1 VRSDRNKSQDDES
14 GSSLPSC
21 RNRHRGAISG
31 NRTRVL
37 WVLQEL
43 WAMMQRIRTIIWVAV
58 SRTTAVGPRDSLPTW
73 RGTGSV
79 RCVAQMIAFWG
90 LADLILACQ
99 LEQLRIQ
106 ERKQAIAQ
114 GLIADPDKP
123 TSLENAIEFVGT
135 CTEMCPLFEREEREY
150 KKNVHPLEQVSLRD
164 VLQTVDSYAT
174 PPERRATWTYR
185 SSEGG
190 HDVPSFSS
198 RNRPASPH

>member
-1 VRSDRNKSQDDES
+1 MSKPSSRRNFRKPNQSALGLAGALGDDAADSDDNLG
-14 GSSLPSC
+14 GSLEDNSSRAQRFATNLE
-21 RNRHRGAISG
+21 G
-31 NRTRVL
+31 NRFREVRCTYDRVL
-37 WVLQEL
+37 
-43 WAMMQRIRTIIWVAV
+43 
-58 SRTTAVGPRDSLPTW
+58 S
-73 RGTGSV
+73 
-79 RCVAQMIAFWG
+79 

-164 VLQTVDSYAT
+164 LLQTVDSYAT
-174 PPERRATWTYR
+174 PPERRATWTY
-185 SSEGG
+185 
-190 HDVPSFSS
+190 
-198 RNRPASPH
+198 